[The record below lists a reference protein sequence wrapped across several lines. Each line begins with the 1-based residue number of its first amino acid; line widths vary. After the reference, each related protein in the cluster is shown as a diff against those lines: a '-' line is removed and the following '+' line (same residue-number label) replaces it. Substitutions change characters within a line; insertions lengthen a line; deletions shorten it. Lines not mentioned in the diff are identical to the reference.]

1 MRNIS
6 IRRLL
11 LSTRDYMGD
20 TIQSNNITYKALGKW
35 WHAYH
40 PHPPVNFFFP
50 TVSVLVQSDNLYIF
64 LAKLY
69 FLTFWFM
76 SLFYFKDSNCLSVVS
91 VTSMFG
97 SLSLCFQ
104 FCFWYFLD
112 LYNDLGMWGVSI
124 FMFSDFSIHA

>member
-1 MRNIS
+1 
-6 IRRLL
+6 
-11 LSTRDYMGD
+11 MGD
-20 TIQSNNITYKALGKW
+20 AIQSNNITYKALGKW
-35 WHAYH
+35 WHTY
-40 PHPPVNFFFP
+40 PPRTPVNFFFP
-50 TVSVLVQSDNLYIF
+50 TVSALVQSYNLYIF

-76 SLFYFKDSNCLSVVS
+76 SLFYFKDTNCLPVVS
-91 VTSMFG
+91 VTSMFA

-112 LYNDLGMWGVSI
+112 LYNDLCTWGVSI